1 MTAPMIFPEP
11 PQMHLYLDKWR
22 DQIYELAKLLE
33 TERVQHE
40 AELAGLK
47 LEIVRLEQQLGT
59 LTTPFEAEIMALK
72 SDIKVLNLRVRDA
85 ERQTKSALERLAP
98 AVQMVA
104 TAKDVTLDSVIGQVL
119 MLLDEAKKQFRESL

>member
-1 MTAPMIFPEP
+1 MIFPEP

-85 ERQTKSALERLAP
+85 ERETKSALERLAP